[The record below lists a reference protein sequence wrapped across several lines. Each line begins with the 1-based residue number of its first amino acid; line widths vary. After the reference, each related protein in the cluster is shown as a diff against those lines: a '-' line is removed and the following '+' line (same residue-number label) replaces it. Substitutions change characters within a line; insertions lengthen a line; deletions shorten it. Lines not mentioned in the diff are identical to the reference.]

1 MSSPRSFSDGSD
13 DEELELDLDELE
25 EELEH
30 TKSPVPEA
38 KFEESKP
45 KIRLNTATA
54 QIPLRPTAKATPKE
68 EEIKLPRRQMK
79 EFNYDEE
86 LDLLMDD
93 EYVDVESDEEVPL
106 AKEDEKRDSSRSAFR
121 MSSSQGRG
129 SPKAKISMKFPYR
142 KTLRYTMKEEPD
154 FNDLYSV
161 AGKYIT
167 AAEYDTILLDAVSEE
182 AVARFNQRH
191 GTSFTP
197 AKSDFATKKSVNR
210 TLPKMVRVTR
220 ALLSPISRMM
230 VIELLM
236 KKKRTGKNEPV
247 YDSTFSLS
255 NKDVFIQFTDDGP
268 KFPAD
273 HPDDRAMEEAAGLV
287 SKDDRKKKSEETP
300 KVLKLQVP
308 DVIPPKLIELLR
320 AALANDPENTIKIDQ
335 DRLEYMMRIM
345 SKFVEMDLDAL
356 AQAEEDLEN
365 LVQE

>member
-13 DEELELDLDELE
+13 DEELELDLDDLE
-25 EELEH
+25 EELEQ
-30 TKSPVPEA
+30 TRTPPAEVKPTETN
-38 KFEESKP
+38 P
-45 KIRLNTATA
+45 KIRLNTASA
-54 QIPLRPTAKATPKE
+54 QIPLRPNVKATPKQ
-68 EEIKLPRRQMK
+68 EEIRPPRRQMK

-86 LDLLMDD
+86 LDLLMNDD
-93 EYVDVESDEEVPL
+93 YVDVESDEEVPL
-106 AKEDEKRDSSRSAFR
+106 AREEQSSQSAFR

-129 SPKAKISMKFPYR
+129 SPKAKIAMKFPYR
-142 KTLRYTMKEEPD
+142 KTSRYTKKEEPD
-154 FNDLYSV
+154 YNDLYAV

-167 AAEYDTILLDAVSEE
+167 TAEYDTILLDAVNEE

-287 SKDDRKKKSEETP
+287 SKDDRKKKPEETP
-300 KVLKLQVP
+300 KVIKLQVP

-320 AALANDPENTIKIDQ
+320 GALANDPDNTIKIDQ

-345 SKFVEMDLDAL
+345 ALFVEMDLDTL
-356 AQAEEDLEN
+356 GQAEEELAALLPE
-365 LVQE
+365 